1 MRKEKGK
8 KKMLEYD
15 TDKEESDRSESDT
28 GKNKDGPSEMKSES
42 AKRALKSAN
51 NTWELVDPPRHYKPI
66 GCKWVYKIKYNTDSS
81 INRYKAKLVAKGYA
95 QTHGIA
101 YNETFALTTKMMMV
115 RVVLGVVAAR
125 G

>member
-1 MRKEKGK
+1 MGVQ
-8 KKMLEYD
+8 
-15 TDKEESDRSESDT
+15 DKVQCGRF
-28 GKNKDGPSEMKSES
+28 GN
-42 AKRALKSAN
+42 L
-51 NTWELVDPPRHYKPI
+51 
-66 GCKWVYKIKYNTDSS
+66 
-81 INRYKAKLVAKGYA
+81 YKARLVAKGYA